1 MQFTLFLIMMEF
13 GKRRLCIYIHTYYYY
28 IPTYYIKNRVRIR
41 LATISQRQR
50 QPLNTYTPTYTR
62 THRQADTAMYN
73 PEIKHIKI
81 KILSGGSRK
90 ERKRDG
96 GG

>member
-1 MQFTLFLIMMEF
+1 M
-13 GKRRLCIYIHTYYYY
+13 
-28 IPTYYIKNRVRIR
+28 RIR

-50 QPLNTYTPTYTR
+50 QPLNTYTPTHTR

-81 KILSGGSRK
+81 KILSGGSSK
-90 ERKRDG
+90 ERKRNG
-96 GG
+96 GGKPGRLLQEISKIGNLY